1 MNFLQKYKLYR
12 NVRDSIN
19 SVGHMRGL
27 FDEQYSI
34 IEDDKE
40 IVCRHNN
47 AYYNCEPADTS
58 YMSIKNFDDNKTEL
72 VRGRFAH
79 IMFNLLE
86 KKNRKQVKSR

>member
-1 MNFLQKYKLYR
+1 MNIIQKYKLYR

-19 SVGHMRGL
+19 SVGHMRSL
-27 FDEQYSI
+27 LAEQYSI

-40 IVCRHNN
+40 IACTH
-47 AYYNCEPADTS
+47 YYNRHCLPIMQIND
-58 YMSIKNFDDNKTEL
+58 YKNTEYIH
-72 VRGRFAH
+72 GRFAR